1 MKTTMDF
8 GIDVFESKEVVNSE
22 LRNLVQLMGRIVMG
36 RQNLKF

>member
-22 LRNLVQLMGRIVMG
+22 LRNLVQLMGRIVRG